1 MDDHG
6 EHPERDDNFERRLYQ
21 VLALLER
28 AGEQQRAAADTLER
42 LAGIEQ
48 RVNQVMQVAGA
59 EVVARMAEEARNA
72 LDGVVTEV
80 ATTLRQAARGALA
93 AAENLRLPWWL
104 NLVVILLAGLCGASF
119 AFWATHRA
127 DLAAYQQDQRS
138 QQLIREGQ
146 MLERIWPRL
155 TPAQSLKLEQLNKAF

>member
-1 MDDHG
+1 MDEKG
-6 EHPERDDNFERRLYQ
+6 EQHDQDGAFERRLYQ

-28 AGEQQRAAADTLER
+28 AGEQQRVAAETLER
-42 LAGIEQ
+42 LTGLEQ
-48 RVNQVMQVAGA
+48 RVNQVIQTGGA
-59 EVVARMAEEARNA
+59 EGATRIADEARSA
-72 LDGVVTEV
+72 LDGAVTEA
-80 ATTLRQAARGALA
+80 ATTLRQAARGAVA

-104 NLVVILLAGLCGASF
+104 NLVVILLAGLCRASF

-127 DLAAYQQDQRS
+127 DIADYQQDRRS

-155 TPAQSLKLEQLNKAF
+155 SPAQRKKLEQLDTEQ